1 MNPMLFTAQSTD
13 SQLMGHVISTSSVMR
28 HICSRLHGTACG
40 NLVLT
45 LHLDTCGIMVNAKF
59 IIQLINSQNK

>member
-13 SQLMGHVISTSSVMR
+13 SLLMGHVISTSSVMR

-45 LHLDTCGIMVNAKF
+45 LHLDTWNNGKYKIYYTANQFSK
-59 IIQLINSQNK
+59 